1 MKIGSF
7 IIIVGVIVLLFS
19 YTNFNYQ
26 IPSDITNN
34 NLKIISAN
42 PFSNSE
48 NSPTI
53 FPYTNS
59 TNISV
64 ELEYKVG
71 TIVPILKNETISLK
85 IKDLNNSQTSTLS
98 PHVSTSIIYNNN
110 AYDIMIILKASTQF
124 RGFDETEYAFLW
136 NVNLTYN
143 VSGVVYYVYLK
154 NITFYGKFVSVSVLN
169 VGEFLIH
176 SYVKNWNNTVG
187 WTRITT
193 TPLFMNSGE
202 YVIIYNMTSNVNFE
216 NAYIKI
222 NGHLYTFKQ
231 FSGLKYYVILDIT
244 TTSNVTL
251 YLQSTN
257 SSSQIYETTLFN
269 VLPLSHDY
277 IGMYIGIGIIIAGI
291 LVLLRRKIVDIL

>member
-7 IIIVGVIVLLFS
+7 IIIIGIIVLLFS

-26 IPSDITNN
+26 IPTDITNN

-42 PFSNSE
+42 PFSSSE
-48 NSPTI
+48 NLPTI

-64 ELEYKVG
+64 ELEYKTG
-71 TIVPILKNETISLK
+71 MTEPILKNETILLK
-85 IKDLNNSQTSTLS
+85 IKDLNNSQTLIRF
-98 PHVSTSIIYNNN
+98 PNVLISIIDNDNV
-110 AYDIMIILKASTQF
+110 YDIMLKAFTQF
-124 RGFDETEYAFLW
+124 QGFDKTEYAFLW

-187 WTRITT
+187 WTKITT
-193 TPLFMNSGE
+193 TPLFMYSGE
-202 YVIIYNMTSNVNFE
+202 YVIIYNMTSNVNFK

-222 NGHLYTFKQ
+222 NGHLYKFKQ
-231 FSGLKYYVILDIT
+231 FSGLKYYVIIDVT

-257 SSSQIYETTLFN
+257 SSPQIYETTLFN
-269 VLPLSHDY
+269 VLPSPHDY
-277 IGMYIGIGIIIAGI
+277 IGMYIGIGIIIAGV
-291 LVLLRRKIVDIL
+291 LVLLRRKIVGMF